1 LFYPKFIDNSF
12 LGDLVL
18 DPFAGS
24 GTTLLA
30 AANLK
35 RSFLGFD
42 ISKKY
47 QAMFERRLATSDSKV
62 HLWKEKFIVEKILD
76 RRIRNGSLKYL
87 LKWKGFND
95 DQNTVSLKHSSQVN
109 KSKIYII
116 DRLNTRKKIIDH
128 SNDIIKKNS

>member
-1 LFYPKFIDNSF
+1 
-12 LGDLVL
+12 
-18 DPFAGS
+18 
-24 GTTLLA
+24 
-30 AANLK
+30 
-35 RSFLGFD
+35 
-42 ISKKY
+42 
-47 QAMFERRLATSDSKV
+47 MFERRLATSDSTV

-76 RRIRNGSLKYL
+76 RRIRNGSLEYL